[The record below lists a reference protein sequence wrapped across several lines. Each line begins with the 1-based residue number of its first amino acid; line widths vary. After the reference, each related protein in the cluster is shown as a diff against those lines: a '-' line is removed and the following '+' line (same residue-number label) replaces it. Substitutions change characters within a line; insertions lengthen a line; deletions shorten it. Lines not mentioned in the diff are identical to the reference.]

1 MLNTLVVQGIGGI
14 AYTLLALSYFKK
26 EKRQILF
33 IQIFAYIFFLLHYYL
48 LNGITGAICN
58 LIGLLALSTIYIFEK
73 RTTKNKDTLLGIVVV
88 FFTVL
93 MLVANIVT
101 FQNIFSI
108 FPMVASVIAIV
119 SFLRKSENDIR
130 GIGILVAICWLI
142 YAIVYKS
149 YISIIFEAITLIDVV
164 IAFLKNLQNK
174 KNRKEE

>member
-1 MLNTLVVQGIGGI
+1 M
-14 AYTLLALSYFKK
+14 
-26 EKRQILF
+26 
-33 IQIFAYIFFLLHYYL
+33 
-48 LNGITGAICN
+48 
-58 LIGLLALSTIYIFEK
+58 
-73 RTTKNKDTLLGIVVV
+73 V

-164 IAFLKNLQNK
+164 IAFLKNLKNK
-174 KNRKEE
+174 KYRKEE